1 MEKPQTAFFSPRVVA
16 AIPLWFVG
24 CFLAVLSFAGT
35 ADTGASTNTS
45 TTASIPQS
53 GSRTATYQGGGF
65 TFGLT
70 KQLLP
75 NALPVGQYQNV
86 EPEIKI
92 DIFGNIYVTAI
103 QGVPDGLDLWK
114 SADKGANFTYLGQP
128 DGVQCPTPP
137 TCVDEV
143 GAGGAD
149 DSIDVNSGGQLYITS
164 LWFGSLSFARS
175 TNGGFAPWN
184 QNQVASSVP
193 SVDRQWIAAYGPST
207 VYLTYRQLLL
217 VGANETNVIFVQK
230 STDGGKTFGLP
241 IAAYPTDSPVLAQWQ
256 GNLVVDQYNGNLYTV
271 FRPQEENGH
280 TRAELWLLRSTD
292 GGATWALSQVYQ
304 GATGKDAAN
313 VWPVMAVDRAG
324 NVHLAFS
331 ECDHDGSGVN
341 SHCVIKLM
349 SSNDGGATWL
359 DPVQVNNGQET
370 RYAVEPW
377 MVAGG
382 NGIVDLVWYGADID
396 SSTQQAPW
404 HVFFAQTRDALSSSP
419 TFNQVQAV
427 SQVVHTRDI
436 CLDGLSCTGDRHL
449 AEYFTVTLDPEGN
462 ANIAFTDDVNNT
474 SSFDGGQGR
483 TWYTRQISGSAA
495 YWPTAIGTVPA
506 TFAPSIP
513 IPSSDGR
520 NEPNVKVDSH
530 NCIFASAING
540 LSSAVARSTDGGA
553 SFGPMNPLG
562 FGFAGHGA
570 DCDILTV
577 PKSDGSRPDYVYS
590 ADLGSAS
597 VHVGKSTDGG
607 INFVAAGTDGTAGEA
622 NASTD
627 RMWYAW
633 DRNVPTLGDQT
644 LYLMDHEFTTEYI
657 RFAALTNDGTWSPA
671 VNAITDPALLAPP
684 DSTIPNTYPGPVFV
698 SPITHMVYGL
708 FAASHVVTNAEAPPF
723 GKTPDAWEVVGP
735 PPAAAGLAPGPFTN
749 YPVWMGLLDS
759 PATAPASAITYGNA
773 IANLW
778 PAGAIDTAGNIYA
791 VWATNSARVNATET
805 GTTSPSTTFDIWFSA
820 SHDGGKNFYGPWKVS
835 SGVGTS
841 VFPWVAA
848 GDAGR
853 VDIVWYQSNSVGPPL
868 VADPTNPGTL
878 TGGSNNMPTGS
889 TWNVMFAQSLNATS
903 REPAFAISQ
912 ASDHV
917 MHTGSIS
924 TGGLTGIFNDRSL
937 GDFFEVAIGPDGL
950 ANIAFTDTSVSPN
963 VIAYT
968 RQTSGPIALTNPR
981 SVTCM
986 HIDPPFGAVS
996 RKTHGSAGTFDVNLP
1011 LTGDPGIECRS
1022 GGANGDHAVVIT
1034 FAGPVTFASAMVCS
1048 GTGIVAGTST
1058 NSNGNEITVNLTGV
1072 TNAQTINICLTNVSD
1087 GTSTGN
1093 VTIPMGVLLAD
1104 VNANGVLTN
1113 ADVSLVK
1120 AQVAAGGSVG
1130 LSNFRDDVNANGV
1143 ITNADVSVTK
1153 AQVAAGAQLP

>member
-1 MEKPQTAFFSPRVVA
+1 MTNSKTAFINPRVIA

-24 CFLAVLSFAGT
+24 CFLAMLGFAGT
-35 ADTGASTNTS
+35 AGSSTSVKTDATS
-45 TTASIPQS
+45 SPAIAQT
-53 GSRTATYQGGGF
+53 GSRTAVYQTGGF

-86 EPEIKI
+86 EPEIKT
-92 DIFGNIYVTAI
+92 DIFGNIYVTSI

-114 SADKGANFTYLGQP
+114 STDKGTSFTYLGQP

-143 GAGGAD
+143 GVGGAD
-149 DSIDVNSGGQLYITS
+149 DSIDVSSGGHLYISS

-175 TNGGFAPWN
+175 TNGGFAPWT

-193 SVDRQWIAAYGPST
+193 SVDRQWIAAYGPQT
-207 VYLTYRQLLL
+207 VYLTYRQVLLA
-217 VGANETNVIFVQK
+217 GANATNVIFVQK
-230 STDGGKTFGLP
+230 STDGGQTFGAP
-241 IAAYPTDSPVLAQWQ
+241 VATYPTDSPVLAQWQ

-271 FRPQEENGH
+271 FRPQEQNGH
-280 TRAELWLLRSTD
+280 TRAELWLLKSTD
-292 GGATWALSQVYQ
+292 GGATWSLGQIYQ
-304 GATGKDAAN
+304 GAPGKDAAN
-313 VWPVMAVDRAG
+313 VWPVMAVDRGG

-331 ECDHDGSGVN
+331 ECNHDGTGVN
-341 SHCVIKLM
+341 SQCVIKLM
-349 SSNDGGATWL
+349 SSSDGGATWL

-396 SSTQQAPW
+396 ASTQAAEW
-404 HVFFAQTRDALSSSP
+404 HVYFAQTRNALDSPP
-419 TFNQVQAV
+419 TFTQVQAV

-449 AEYFTVTLDPEGN
+449 AEYFTVALDPEGN

-474 SSFDGGQGR
+474 SSFDGGEGR
-483 TWYTRQISGSAA
+483 TWYTRQVSGATA
-495 YWPTAIGTVPA
+495 YAPPPPPAVA
-506 TFAPSIP
+506 TFAPSIS

-562 FGFAGHGA
+562 FGLAGHGA
-570 DCDILTV
+570 DCDILPI
-577 PKSDGSRPDYVYS
+577 PKPDGLRPDYVYS

-597 VHVGKSTDGG
+597 VHIGKSIDGG
-607 INFVAAGTDGTAGEA
+607 ISFVAAGMDGTAGEA
-622 NASTD
+622 NASSD

-671 VNAITDPALLAPP
+671 VNAITNPELLAPP
-684 DSTIPNTYPGPVFV
+684 DSTIPNTYPGPAFV
-698 SPITHMVYGL
+698 SPTTHMVHGL
-708 FAASHVVTNAEAPPF
+708 FAASHVITNAEAPPF
-723 GKTPDAWEVVGP
+723 GKTPDAWEAVGP

-749 YPVWMGLLDS
+749 YPIWMGLLDS
-759 PATAPASAITYGNA
+759 PASAPASAITYGNA

-778 PAGAIDTAGNIYA
+778 PAGAVDSAGNIYA
-791 VWATNSARVNATET
+791 VWATNNARINTTQTDT
-805 GTTSPSTTFDIWFSA
+805 GDPSTTFDIWLSA
-820 SHDGGKNFYGPWKVS
+820 SHDGGQTFYGPWKVS
-835 SGVGTS
+835 SGIGTS
-841 VFPWVAA
+841 VFPWIAA

-853 VDIVWYQSNSVGPPL
+853 VDIVWYQSSNVGPPL
-868 VADPTNPGTL
+868 VADPTNPGSL
-878 TGGSNNMPTGS
+878 TGGSNNMPSGS
-889 TWNVMFAQSLNATS
+889 TWNVMFAQSLNANS
-903 REPAFAISQ
+903 REPSFAISQ

-917 MHTGSIS
+917 IHTGSIS

-968 RQTSGPIALTNPR
+968 RQTGGPIALTNPS
-981 SVTCM
+981 SVTCT
-986 HIDPPFGAVS
+986 HIDPPFSAVS
-996 RKTHGSAGTFDVNLP
+996 RKTHGSAGTFDLNLP
-1011 LTGDPGIECRS
+1011 LIGDPGIECRS
-1022 GGANGDHAVVIT
+1022 GGANGDHTVVIT
-1034 FAGPVTFASAMVCS
+1034 FAFPVTFSSATVCS

-1058 NSNGNEITVNLTGV
+1058 STNGNEITVNLTGV
-1072 TNAQTINICLTNVSD
+1072 ANAQTINICLRDVSD
-1087 GTSTGN
+1087 GTNTSN
-1093 VTIPMGVLLAD
+1093 ITIPMSVLLGD
-1104 VNANGVLTN
+1104 VNASKRTDAG
-1113 ADVSLVK
+1113 DVTAVRNHTVSIPD
-1120 AQVAAGGSVG
+1120 QQT
-1130 LSNFRDDVNANGV
+1130 FRFDVNSSGRIDSGDV
-1143 ITNADVSVTK
+1143 TVTRNASVT
-1153 AQVAAGAQLP
+1153 VLP